1 MIKQLLLI
9 VLGIVAIIAARA
21 LFIPGSY
28 SVQRSIM
35 VQAPPEKI
43 FPLLND
49 FKQFGQW
56 SPSANRDTAMTH
68 QISTPSAGPGA
79 VYQWRSNAKAGSGRM
94 EILESKAP
102 TSVRIKLDFLAPV
115 ESSGIIDYTL
125 TPAGTGTTVTW
136 KTDGATTFK
145 SKVMQVFV
153 SMDERLGSDIE
164 RGLAS
169 IKAIAE
175 RQALVR

>member
-49 FKQFGQW
+49 FEQFRQW
-56 SPSANRDTAMTH
+56 SPSARRDSAMTD
-68 QISTPSAGPGA
+68 QISIRSAGPGA
-79 VYQWRSNAKAGSGRM
+79 VYQWRGNAKAGSGRM
-94 EILESKAP
+94 EILESKRP
-102 TSVRIKLDFLAPV
+102 TNVRVKLDLLAPI
-115 ESSGIIDYTL
+115 ESSGITDYTL

-136 KTDGATTFK
+136 KTAGPTTFT

-153 SMDERLGSDIE
+153 SIDERLGGDIE

-169 IKAIAE
+169 IKTVAE
-175 RQALVR
+175 K